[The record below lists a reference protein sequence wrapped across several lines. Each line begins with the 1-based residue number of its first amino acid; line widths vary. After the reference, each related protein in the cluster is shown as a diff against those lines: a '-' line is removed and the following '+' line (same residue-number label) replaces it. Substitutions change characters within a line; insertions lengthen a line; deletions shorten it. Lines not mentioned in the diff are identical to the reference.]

1 MALIVK
7 STSERVVKLFIV
19 TVLCLGF
26 ALWCWYDLTYKYI
39 GKDYETQPDK
49 IRTRKFNQGAL
60 PVMIILGGVALVFA
74 VKAIRF
80 RIEADEQSGLSV
92 NGQTPI
98 AWEAIEDI
106 DTSSLAKK
114 GYLYV
119 KYRKSPNESA
129 TLKLDEYNL
138 DFFDELYAMIRVKLG
153 LPEQAE
159 AQSESS
165 ANDSPGQGEQPS
177 A

>member
-26 ALWCWYDLTYKYI
+26 AVWCWHDAFYKERM
-39 GKDYETQPDK
+39 KESSRQ
-49 IRTRKFNQGAL
+49 FNLYAF
-60 PVMIILGGVALVFA
+60 PVMIVLGVVALVFA
-74 VKAIRF
+74 VKATRF
-80 RIEADEQSGLSV
+80 RIEADEQSGISV

-106 DTSSLAKK
+106 DTSALAKK

-119 KYRKSPNESA
+119 KYRKSPNESD

-138 DFFDELYAMIRVKLG
+138 DFFDELYTMIRAKLG